1 MKIMVVN
8 NDDNNG
14 NDDDDGDNC
23 HDDDWKS
30 CLGVCAYLAV
40 CAVRGVLI
48 ACSIVPG
55 LPLCVPGLTNPLTG
69 RPACD
74 IGLGDNT
81 KKYQMAS
88 RCQPHD
94 MCPKQ
99 DLNLGPPQRVREHRQ
114 FTVTAQLPQRPSRFL
129 RLSQKA
135 GILQTTR
142 ISKHSLK

>member
-1 MKIMVVN
+1 MVMKIMVVN

-40 CAVRGVLI
+40 WAVRGVLI

-88 RCQPHD
+88 RWQPHHVSQAGFESEAS
-94 MCPKQ
+94 PE
-99 DLNLGPPQRVREHRQ
+99 RAHRQ

-129 RLSQKA
+129 RL
-135 GILQTTR
+135 
-142 ISKHSLK
+142 